1 MFRLRALVAG
11 LTVLM
16 TTAVVAAGGVRQDL
30 TQADANR
37 MVEKLTAIASRG
49 AYPLPDATPA
59 LRTQITEREVNAYL
73 RFVAPPTLPTGLR
86 DPAITIAGEDRVH
99 GRAFVDLDAVRN
111 SKPRGWLD
119 PLAWVSGIVPV
130 TVKGV
135 LRSGGGQG
143 TFTLEQATLA
153 GVSVPATVVQE
164 LVTYFTKTPETPE
177 GVDLAK
183 PFALPANID
192 KVETR
197 VGQATIVQ

>member
-1 MFRLRALVAG
+1 MPRALVAG
-11 LTVLM
+11 LAVLAMTV
-16 TTAVVAAGGVRQDL
+16 VVAGGSVRQDL

-49 AYPLPDATPA
+49 AYPLPDATNV
-59 LRTQITEREVNAYL
+59 LRTPITEREVNAYL

-183 PFALPANID
+183 PFVLPANIE